1 MSYLFHRAKIDVIDP
16 REDLDVELH
25 ETEKELK
32 HQIDRFI
39 RMAEEFFVRVERNQK
54 GHLEVT
60 LRTDDKEKLFLFLCD
75 HHQIEPTSRNAAWV
89 VEQIKPNG
97 IREIPFALGPNTT
110 ERVHEDIY
118 KKYNIEGLS
127 LIHI

>member
-1 MSYLFHRAKIDVIDP
+1 MSYLSYHTKIDVIDP

-32 HQIDRFI
+32 YQIERFVH
-39 RMAEEFFVRVERNQK
+39 MAEQFFVRVVRHQM

-60 LRTDDKEKLFLFLCD
+60 LRTDEKEKLFLFLCD

-97 IREIPFALGPNTT
+97 IRQIPFSLEPNTT

-118 KKYNIEGLS
+118 KKYNIDVDVQYV
-127 LIHI
+127 